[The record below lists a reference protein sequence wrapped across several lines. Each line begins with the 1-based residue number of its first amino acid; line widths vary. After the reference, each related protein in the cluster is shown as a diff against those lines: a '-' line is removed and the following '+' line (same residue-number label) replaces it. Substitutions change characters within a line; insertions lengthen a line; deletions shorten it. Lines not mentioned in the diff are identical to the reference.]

1 MTEARY
7 KIVFDGQL
15 MPEMTLETVKDNLA
29 RLFKSDPSKIDA
41 LFSGSPVALKRDLA
55 ETEADKYLAA
65 LQQAGAQARKEQ
77 EAVAL
82 SLVDSASEQASAS
95 TPAAPAYGMTCP
107 KCGHQQD
114 KAAECAA
121 CGIIIDKYLARQAQ
135 QAESAPAS
143 ATLGAQSPYSP
154 PCSEVGE
161 SLPEYGALKVFTTD
175 GRIGRVRYLGW
186 SMGMMLLAM
195 LAYAISAGLMLA
207 SPILGGILM
216 IPLVIAAVVV
226 TVMIGVQRLHDIGWS
241 GWLWLVN
248 FVPVVGS
255 VFAILMLVVPGTQ
268 GANRYG
274 APPPPNSRGVIAL
287 AWSALV
293 VPIIGII
300 AAISLPAYQDYVDAA
315 QGMEQV
321 APADAAE
328 PYVSP
333 DFEE

>member
-15 MPEMTLETVKDNLA
+15 MPEMTLATVKDNLA

-41 LFSGSPVALKRDLA
+41 LFSGSPIALKRDLA
-55 ETEADKYLAA
+55 ETEADRYLAA

-77 EAVAL
+77 EAVTL
-82 SLVDSASEQASAS
+82 SLVDSTPEPASTS
-95 TPAAPAYGMTCP
+95 TPAVPAYGMTCP

-135 QAESAPAS
+135 LAESAPA
-143 ATLGAQSPYSP
+143 AAALGAQSPYSP
-154 PCSEVGE
+154 PRAEVSD
-161 SLPEYGALKVFTTD
+161 SLPEYGALKVFTVD

-186 SMGMMLLAM
+186 SIAVMLLAM
-195 LAYAISAGLMLA
+195 LAYGISAGLMLV

-226 TVMIGVQRLHDIGWS
+226 SVMIGVQRLHDIGWS
-241 GWLWLVN
+241 GWLWLLN
-248 FVPVVGS
+248 LVPLVGS
-255 VFAILMLVVPGTQ
+255 VFALLMLVVPGTQ

-274 APPPPNSRGVIAL
+274 APPPPNSRGVIVMAWCAL
-287 AWSALV
+287 L
-293 VPIIGII
+293 VPIIGIV
-300 AAISLPAYQDYVDAA
+300 AAISIPAYQDYVERA